1 MISLVIH
8 DSWEQLNG
16 ATRQWL
22 IDNPGCVNLP
32 RTIVAAI
39 LRADQ
44 TVSSGRVAFPAPDC
58 VRGSLAN
65 TEMRGTG

>member
-1 MISLVIH
+1 MVIV
-8 DSWEQLNG
+8 
-16 ATRQWL
+16 
-22 IDNPGCVNLP
+22 NPGCVNLP